1 MLRKSNQVK
10 QDDTQSFEIY
20 NRAINELPPI
30 QPKKASR
37 LNKTAVTMFA
47 TFMASAI
54 IVGSLAYAADYYHV
68 FSQGTAAHTTLN
80 NTNKSVNAM
89 QAAHQSSKQSTSSM
103 YELASQAVVKV
114 ENYSQTN
121 TNSIYNDP
129 RLQMFFS
136 DGQLNQ
142 QQDSQSQL
150 EEMPQDSKQQ
160 STNGVQTDDIS
171 QYELAGTGTG
181 YIFEAEGYILTNEHV
196 IHGADYVAVTVPGYD
211 EPFKARVVSASTD
224 DDIAVLKIESEDKSS
239 FAAIPLG
246 DSDKLGVGEWVMAI
260 GNPYGYDYTLT
271 MGIIS
276 AKERPITLENSE
288 GEEQEFE
295 HMLQTDASINPGN
308 SGGPLLNEQGEVI
321 GMNTAVNSEA
331 QGMGFAI
338 PINDIKAYLATVT
351 LS

>member
-1 MLRKSNQVK
+1 MLRKSKEIEQ
-10 QDDTQSFEIY
+10 QDMTNTQTFEIY

-30 QPKKASR
+30 QHKKAKR
-37 LNKTAVTMFA
+37 LNKSALAMFS

-54 IVGSLAYAADYYHV
+54 IVGSLSYAADYYNV
-68 FSQGTAAHTTLN
+68 FSKETTTTKALGGHHNQTVVQASQQVSGSSTA
-80 NTNKSVNAM
+80 
-89 QAAHQSSKQSTSSM
+89 SM
-103 YELASQAVVKV
+103 YELASKAVVKV
-114 ENYSQTN
+114 ENYSKPSTN
-121 TNSIYNDP
+121 NIYDDP
-129 RLQMFFS
+129 RFEMFFS
-136 DGQLNQ
+136 EGQDTQSQ
-142 QQDSQSQL
+142 QQESQS
-150 EEMPQDSKQQ
+150 PSKDEQQ
-160 STNGVQTDDIS
+160 STNLS

-196 IHGADYVAVTVPGYD
+196 IHGADYVAITVPGYD
-211 EPFKARVVSASTD
+211 EPFEAKVISASTD
-224 DDIAVLKIESEDKSS
+224 EDIAVLKINPENNIK

-246 DSDKLGVGEWVMAI
+246 DSEQLGIGEWVMAI

-276 AKERPITLENSE
+276 AKERPITLQNSE
-288 GEEQEFE
+288 GEEQKFE

-338 PINDIKAYLATVT
+338 PINDIKSYLATVT